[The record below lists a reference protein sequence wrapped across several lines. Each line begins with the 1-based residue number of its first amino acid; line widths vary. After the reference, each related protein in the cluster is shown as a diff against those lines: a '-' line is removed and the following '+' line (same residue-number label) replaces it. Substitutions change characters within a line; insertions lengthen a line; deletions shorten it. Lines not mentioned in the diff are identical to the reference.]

1 MTQRRPYPRP
11 VPDAP
16 SRRRFLGLV
25 AATAVS
31 VPLFGCGS
39 GGNGDGDGSEGDA
52 GTLLLYSGRDE
63 ALVQPL
69 IDSFTEAT
77 GIRVEPR
84 YGNSAEMGAQL
95 LEEGGSTPAQVF
107 YSQEVG
113 AVGVLEHNDLLGTL
127 PATVL
132 DRVGSRFRPASGAHW
147 VGVTGRSRVIVVQPS
162 LVDPAPTGILDLIDD
177 RYEGLIGWAP
187 TNASFQ
193 SFVTAFR
200 VSKGEDEARAWLEGI
215 MANDPIAYENNT
227 EVLDAVENGDLG
239 IGLINHYYFARA
251 LAERKEMTS
260 ELVFPKG
267 DDPGGLVN
275 ATAVAILAGAQ
286 ESPEALRFVEY
297 LLSNEGQSHFV
308 ETTQEYPLVEG
319 IDGPVGMP
327 PLDSLEGPQLDLTDL
342 ESLEETQVL
351 LTDLGLIG

>member
-1 MTQRRPYPRP
+1 MNDEHPYPHP
-11 VPDAP
+11 VPFTP
-16 SRRRFLGLV
+16 TRRRFLGL
-25 AATAVS
+25 AAAAAVGI
-31 VPLFGCGS
+31 PLLGCS
-39 GGNGDGDGSEGDA
+39 DDGGGAGDA
-52 GTLLLYSGRDE
+52 GGKGTLILYSGRDE

-69 IDSFTEAT
+69 LDSFTEAT
-77 GIRVEPR
+77 GIKVEPR

-132 DRVGSRFRPASGAHW
+132 DRVGARFRPATGAHW

-162 LVDPAPTGILDLIDD
+162 LVDPAPTGIVDLVDD

-239 IGLINHYYFARA
+239 IGLINHYYYARA
-251 LAERKEMTS
+251 LAEQKDLTS
-260 ELVFPKG
+260 QLVFPKG

-275 ATAVAILAGAQ
+275 ATAVAILRGAQ
-286 ESPEALRFVEY
+286 DSPEALRFVEY
-297 LLSNEGQSHFV
+297 LLSDEGQAHFV

-319 IDGPVGMP
+319 IEGPVGMP
-327 PLDSLEGPQLDLTDL
+327 PLASLEGPQLDLTDL